1 MPLSPS
7 AEEQRRWLTLA
18 RASIA
23 SDWHP
28 EPLPQ
33 LELGDQVADL
43 FVTLHIDGELR
54 GCIGATNNDRPL
66 AQSIAYLARQC
77 AFADP
82 RFPPLTEAEL
92 ARCHISISV
101 LGPKRPLPASDRATL
116 ETELCPGEGLLLRQD
131 GRQAIFLPQVWEGV
145 GSTREFVDA
154 LMRKGG
160 WQHWSPRMQAQSF
173 DCLVVQEG
181 LDP

>member
-7 AEEQRRWLTLA
+7 AEEQRRWLALA

-23 SDWHP
+23 SVWHP
-28 EPLPQ
+28 EPLPE
-33 LELGDQVADL
+33 LMLGDQIVDL
-43 FVTLHIDGELR
+43 FVTLHTDGELR

-66 AQSIAYLARQC
+66 AESIAYLARQC

-92 ARCHISISV
+92 ARSHISISA
-101 LGPKRPLPASDRATL
+101 LGPKRPLPASDRAAL
-116 ETELCPGEGLLLRQD
+116 EADLCPGEGLILKQG

-145 GSTREFVDA
+145 RSKTAFVDA

-160 WQHWSPRMQAQSF
+160 WHHWSPGMQAQTF

-181 LDP
+181 LEP